1 MSRFCRHEINLRL
14 FTGCDRASSNGDFP
28 MKRIFGLM
36 AAACVL
42 WSSAML
48 AEVETKEFTYSGDG
62 VEMTGFLAWDNAVD
76 GPRPG
81 VLVVHEWWGQN
92 EYPRER
98 ARMLAELGYTAL
110 ALDIYGEGKQAEHPD
125 DAGAFMR
132 AALSNLPGM
141 RDRFNAALT
150 VLKEQP
156 NVDPD
161 NIAAIGY
168 CFGGGVV
175 LHMARYGADLKAVAS
190 FHGSLGLGI
199 APEGEGGDVT
209 ARVVAYNG
217 EADPWVTAEQ
227 IDGLRA
233 SMESAGAQ
241 FELVSLPGATHG
253 FSNPEADSN
262 GEKFGLPL
270 AYSPLADQASW
281 AHMQLVLD
289 AAFSD

>member
-1 MSRFCRHEINLRL
+1 MIRFLGIVLAGSML
-14 FTGCDRASSNGDFP
+14 LSSIAVAD
-28 MKRIFGLM
+28 I
-36 AAACVL
+36 
-42 WSSAML
+42 
-48 AEVETKEFTYSGDG
+48 ETREFTYEGDG
-62 VEMTGFLAWDNAVD
+62 TEMTGYLAWDASAE

-110 ALDIYGEGKQAEHPD
+110 ALDIYGEGKQAEHPN
-125 DAGAFMR
+125 DAGTFMR
-132 AALSNLPGM
+132 AALANLPGM
-141 RDRFNAALT
+141 RDRFNAALA

-156 NVDPD
+156 TVDPE

-199 APEGEGGDVT
+199 APEGEGSDVT

-217 EADPWVTAEQ
+217 EADPWITADQ
-227 IDGLRA
+227 ISGLTA
-233 SMESAGAQ
+233 NMESAGAQ
-241 FELVSLPGATHG
+241 FELINLPGATHG
-253 FSNPEADSN
+253 FSNPAADSN

-270 AYSPLADQASW
+270 AYSPLADEASW
-281 AHMQLVLD
+281 AHMQLVLKE
-289 AAFSD
+289 AFSNDEE

>member
-1 MSRFCRHEINLRL
+1 MITLTRFLAVTSL
-14 FTGCDRASSNGDFP
+14 FVSSV
-28 MKRIFGLM
+28 
-36 AAACVL
+36 A
-42 WSSAML
+42 L
-48 AEVETKEFTYSGDG
+48 AEIETKEFTYEGDG
-62 VEMTGFLAWDNAVD
+62 AEMTGFLAWDSSATE
-76 GPRPG
+76 PRPG

-110 ALDIYGEGKQAEHPD
+110 ALDIYGEGKQAEHPE
-125 DAGAFMR
+125 DAGTFMR

-150 VLKEQP
+150 VLKEHP
-156 NVDPD
+156 GVDPD

-199 APEGEGGDVT
+199 APEGEGSDVT

-217 EADPWVTAEQ
+217 EADPWVTADQ
-227 IDGLRA
+227 INGLTT
-233 SMESAGAQ
+233 SMESAGAR

-253 FSNPEADSN
+253 FSNPAADAN

-270 AYSPLADQASW
+270 AYSKLADEASW
-281 AHMQLVLD
+281 AHMQLVLQEV
-289 AAFSD
+289 FSE

>member
-1 MSRFCRHEINLRL
+1 
-14 FTGCDRASSNGDFP
+14 
-28 MKRIFGLM
+28 MKKIIALVVTFS
-36 AAACVL
+36 VL
-42 WSSAML
+42 WHGWVM
-48 AEVETKEFTYSGDG
+48 AETATKEFTYSGDG
-62 VEMTGFLAWDNAVD
+62 VEMTGFLAWDDSID

-98 ARMLAELGYTAL
+98 AKMLAELGYTAL

-125 DAGAFMR
+125 DAGTFMR
-132 AALSNLPGM
+132 AALQNLPGM
-141 RDRFNAALT
+141 RDRFNAAMQ
-150 VLKEQP
+150 VLREQP
-156 NVDPD
+156 TVDAE

-199 APEGEGGDVT
+199 APEGEGSDVT

-217 EADPWVTAEQ
+217 EADPWVTPEQ
-227 IDGLRA
+227 IAGLSA

-253 FSNPEADSN
+253 FSNPAADIN

-270 AYSPLADQASW
+270 AYSPLADEASW
-281 AHMQLVLD
+281 AHMQLVLE
-289 AAFSD
+289 AAFSE

>member
-1 MSRFCRHEINLRL
+1 MIRFL
-14 FTGCDRASSNGDFP
+14 
-28 MKRIFGLM
+28 GLM
-36 AAACVL
+36 VAASTF
-42 WSSAML
+42 WSGLVL
-48 AEVETKEFTYSGDG
+48 AEIETKEFTYDGDG
-62 VEMTGFLAWDNAVD
+62 IEMSGFLAWDAAVD

-110 ALDIYGEGKQAEHPD
+110 ALDIYGEGKQADHPD
-125 DAGAFMR
+125 DAGAFMQ
-132 AALSNLPGM
+132 AALANLPGM
-141 RDRFNAALT
+141 RDRFNAALE

-156 NVDPD
+156 GVDAD

-199 APEGEGGDVT
+199 APEGEGSEVT

-217 EADPWVTAEQ
+217 EADPWVSAQQ
-227 IDGLRA
+227 ISGLTS
-233 SMESAGAQ
+233 SMEAAGAQ

-253 FSNPEADSN
+253 FSNPAADSN

-270 AYSPLADQASW
+270 AYSPLADEASW
-281 AHMQLVLD
+281 AHMQLVLQ
-289 AAFSD
+289 AAFSDDEE

>member
-1 MSRFCRHEINLRL
+1 MLRISGL
-14 FTGCDRASSNGDFP
+14 AIAAG
-28 MKRIFGLM
+28 IF
-36 AAACVL
+36 
-42 WSSAML
+42 WSAIVF
-48 AEVETKEFTYSGDG
+48 ADVETKEFTYSGDG
-62 VEMTGFLAWDNAVD
+62 VEMTGYLAWDASAE

-110 ALDIYGEGKQAEHPD
+110 ALDIYGEGKQAEHPE
-125 DAGAFMR
+125 DAGTFMR

-141 RDRFNAALT
+141 RDRFNAALA

-156 NVDPD
+156 TVDPE

-199 APEGEGGDVT
+199 APEGEGGEVS

-227 IDGLRA
+227 IEGLAA
-233 SMESAGAQ
+233 SMSAGGAQ

-253 FSNPEADSN
+253 FSNREADAN

-270 AYSPLADQASW
+270 AYSPLADEASW
-281 AHMQLVLD
+281 AHMQLVLKD
-289 AAFSD
+289 AFSGADQ

>member
-1 MSRFCRHEINLRL
+1 MIRILGL
-14 FTGCDRASSNGDFP
+14 VLASSLLG
-28 MKRIFGLM
+28 
-36 AAACVL
+36 
-42 WSSAML
+42 SSLVSAD
-48 AEVETKEFTYSGDG
+48 VETREFTYEGDG
-62 VEMTGFLAWDNAVD
+62 IEMTGYLAWDASAD
-76 GPRPG
+76 RPQPG

-98 ARMLAELGYTAL
+98 ARKLAGLGYTAL

-125 DAGAFMR
+125 DAGTFMR
-132 AALSNLPGM
+132 AALANLPGM
-141 RDRFNAALT
+141 RDRFNAALA
-150 VLKEQP
+150 VLREQP
-156 NVDPD
+156 TVDPD

-199 APEGEGGDVT
+199 APEGEGSDVT

-217 EADPWVTAEQ
+217 EADPWVTDEQ
-227 IDGLRA
+227 ISGLAA

-253 FSNPEADSN
+253 FSNPAADSN

-270 AYSPLADQASW
+270 AYSPLADKASW
-281 AHMQLVLD
+281 AHMQLVLKE
-289 AAFSD
+289 AFSNNEE

>member
-1 MSRFCRHEINLRL
+1 MVRFSGLLLVASIFWSGLVFAEI
-14 FTGCDRASSNGDFP
+14 
-28 MKRIFGLM
+28 
-36 AAACVL
+36 
-42 WSSAML
+42 
-48 AEVETKEFTYSGDG
+48 ETREFTYEGDG
-62 VEMTGFLAWDNAVD
+62 TEMSGFLAWDASAD

-92 EYPRER
+92 DYPRER
-98 ARMLAELGYTAL
+98 ARQLAELGYVAM
-110 ALDIYGEGKQAEHPD
+110 ALDIYGEGKQAEHPN

-132 AALSNLPGM
+132 TALDNLPGM
-141 RDRFNAALT
+141 RDRFNAALE

-156 NVDPD
+156 GVDPD

-199 APEGEGGDVT
+199 APEGEGGEVK

-217 EADPWVTAEQ
+217 GADPWVSAEQ
-227 IDGLRA
+227 ISGLTA

-241 FELVSLPGATHG
+241 FEVINLPGATHG
-253 FSNPEADSN
+253 FSNPAADKK
-262 GEKFGLPL
+262 GKEFGLPL
-270 AYSPLADQASW
+270 AYSPLADEASW
-281 AHMQLVLD
+281 AHMQLVLRE
-289 AAFSD
+289 AFSTED